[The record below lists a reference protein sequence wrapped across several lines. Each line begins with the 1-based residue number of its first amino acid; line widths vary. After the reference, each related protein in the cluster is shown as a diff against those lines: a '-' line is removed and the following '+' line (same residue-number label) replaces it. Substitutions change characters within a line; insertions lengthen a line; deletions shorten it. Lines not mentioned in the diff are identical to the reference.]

1 MLADTAAALADETYR
16 RLISGAQKF
25 MFQSDVV
32 AVIRSIERE
41 QFMQSRQF
49 ARPPFPVC
57 WFEYLGSDAV
67 EGDKAREI
75 KRVGLLVQAND
86 ATDPYAIEIEVFGLY
101 QDDEI
106 RKSKVIKSKLFYE
119 HELRMGKETD
129 ADDDWWAFVF
139 AYRTLLVLNTKNL
152 IQRET
157 TEHKNAKRERKGKRP
172 LFSYHICRVRRD
184 LSPVAGVSH
193 GQVGGIRA
201 HLVRGHLKARKTG
214 LFWWSRHA
222 RGDARFGVIHKEYRV

>member
-32 AVIRSIERE
+32 AVIRSIERG

-49 ARPPFPVC
+49 ALPPFPFC
-57 WFEYLGSDAV
+57 WFEYLCSDAV
-67 EGDKAREI
+67 EGDTAREI

-106 RKSKVIKSKLFYE
+106 RRSKVIKSKLFY
-119 HELRMGKETD
+119 
-129 ADDDWWAFVF
+129 
-139 AYRTLLVLNTKNL
+139 
-152 IQRET
+152 
-157 TEHKNAKRERKGKRP
+157 
-172 LFSYHICRVRRD
+172 
-184 LSPVAGVSH
+184 
-193 GQVGGIRA
+193 
-201 HLVRGHLKARKTG
+201 
-214 LFWWSRHA
+214 
-222 RGDARFGVIHKEYRV
+222 